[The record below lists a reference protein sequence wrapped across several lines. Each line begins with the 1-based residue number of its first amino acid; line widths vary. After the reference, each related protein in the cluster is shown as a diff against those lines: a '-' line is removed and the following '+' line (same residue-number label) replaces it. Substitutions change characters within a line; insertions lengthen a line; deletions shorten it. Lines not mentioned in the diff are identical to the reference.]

1 MSQETASRLRAGYEL
16 LSRGTIDVELLAA
29 DFELVQ
35 ASSIIDSAGVFRGRD
50 AVREAIAEVQGSFDE
65 LEFAPEEII
74 DVGHGQ
80 LLVLVHVDGRGRASG
95 LAVDDHIAHL
105 WTFRDDK
112 AVRLVIY
119 EEQADALKA
128 VGRSGRGVRC
138 GPPDTSDSA
147 G

>member
-80 LLVLVHVDGRGRASG
+80 LLVLVHVNGRGRASG

>member
-80 LLVLVHVDGRGRASG
+80 LLVLVHVNGRGRASG
-95 LAVDDHIAHL
+95 LAVDDHIAHP

>member
-50 AVREAIAEVQGSFDE
+50 AVREAIAEVQDSFDE

-74 DVGHGQ
+74 DVGDGQ
-80 LLVLVHVDGRGRASG
+80 LLVLVHVNGRGRGSG

-112 AVRLVIY
+112 AVRLLIY

-128 VGRSGRGVRC
+128 VGPSGRGDRC
-138 GPPDTSDSA
+138 GPRDTSDSA

>member
-16 LSRGTIDVELLAA
+16 LSGGTIDVELLAA